1 MSDKEKKSGDDW
13 LPVIFLLVVL
23 PIVFTYGGVWVGI
36 PVLIIGVVALG
47 WSKRH
52 EGPFP
57 TNRPKE

>member
-1 MSDKEKKSGDDW
+1 MSDDEKKSSKDW
-13 LPVIFLLVVL
+13 SAIIFVLFALPVA
-23 PIVFTYGGVWVGI
+23 FTYGGVWVGLA
-36 PVLIIGVVALG
+36 VLVIGGVALG